1 MMKIIYISS
10 EDMRKEGGGKT
21 HFFEVARNLVTLG
34 NELLILLPGYRPR
47 DKKNYGLNVRYV
59 PTLKK
64 SPLSYLLYE
73 IVGFFY
79 LAFYILKFRPDAI
92 YLRQGLFEVFTP
104 ILARLFRVPY
114 VIEKNGIMEDELRS
128 RRFAEITIKL
138 LRAAEEVN
146 FHLSNKII
154 CVTEGIRREIARRYR
169 VDESKLVV
177 IPNGANID
185 LFRPLDK
192 RECRRKLRLEEDAFY
207 VGFVGSFAPWQ
218 GLETLIEAA
227 KQVKE
232 QGYSQIKY
240 ILVGDGEQ
248 EPILRQKAQ
257 KYNLEQV
264 IQFTGRVAYEQ
275 VVNYIN
281 CFDVC
286 YICIKEMF
294 HSPLKLYEYLACGR
308 PAIASRV
315 DGVREVIEEGQC
327 GYLSKAGDAEE
338 LAKRIIQSYQEREAL
353 QEMGLRGRRLVEDKY
368 TWRATAER
376 VAEVLDEVIKEKS
389 ARIRSKSPR

>member
-1 MMKIIYISS
+1 MKIIYISS

-21 HFFEVARNLVTLG
+21 HFFEVARNLVALG

-128 RRFAEITIKL
+128 RGFAEITIKL

-154 CVTEGIRREIARRYR
+154 CVTEGIKREIARRYR

-248 EPILRQKAQ
+248 EPILRQKVQ

-281 CFDVC
+281 AFDVC
-286 YICIKEMF
+286 YLCIKEMF

-327 GYLSKAGDAEE
+327 GYLSNAGDAEE

-376 VAEVLDEVIKEKS
+376 IVEVLDEVIKEKS
-389 ARIRSKSPR
+389 GQVRPRSLR

>member
-1 MMKIIYISS
+1 MKIIYISS

-64 SPLSYLLYE
+64 SHLSYLLYE

-79 LAFYILKFRPDAI
+79 LAFYILKFRPNAI

-104 ILARLFRVPY
+104 ILARLFQVPY

-128 RRFAEITIKL
+128 RGFAEITIKL

-154 CVTEGIRREIARRYR
+154 CVTEGIKKEIARRYR

-185 LFRPLDK
+185 LFHPLDK
-192 RECRRKLRLEEDAFY
+192 RECRRKLRLDEDAFY
-207 VGFVGSFAPWQ
+207 AGFVGSFAPWQ
-218 GLETLIEAA
+218 GLETLVEAA
-227 KQVKE
+227 KKVKE
-232 QGYSQIKY
+232 KGYFRIRY
-240 ILVGDGEQ
+240 VLVGDG
-248 EPILRQKAQ
+248 K
-257 KYNLEQV
+257 LEQTIKRMV
-264 IQFTGRVAYEQ
+264 REYELANEVVFTGRVPYEE
-275 VVNYIN
+275 VVYYIN
-281 CFDVC
+281 AFDVALAPF
-286 YICIKEMF
+286 ICERNAIIGL
-294 HSPLKLYEYLACGR
+294 SPLKLYEYLACSR
-308 PAIASRV
+308 PVIASRL
-315 DGVREVIEEGQC
+315 DGVREVIEEGRC
-327 GYLSKAGDAEE
+327 GYLFEAGDVEGLAE
-338 LAKRIIQSYQEREAL
+338 RIIQSYHESGLL
-353 QEMGLRGRRLVEDKY
+353 QEMGERGRRLVESKY
-368 TWRATAER
+368 TWKTIAEHI
-376 VAEVLDEVIKEKS
+376 AKILEEIIETKSKTEKD
-389 ARIRSKSPR
+389 